1 MVKFKC
7 NYNGLELEGQY
18 SVNSEK
24 REMVV
29 ELILPYSGLTIHH
42 CVVRRDF
49 EEYMSKNVNQIAE
62 RELISIY
69 NYVNLVE
76 AHYDSYSNY
85 QMEYDRLCSDKLK
98 FCDDIQKVLDD
109 SLATIRSDKH
119 TVITS
124 TNEKYST
131 DDLMSMEGLR
141 TRTLREVNEI
151 DQNLQKKYLS
161 DVGKEGVMSHTLLI
175 SILEYLK
182 ESGSKLNESRK

>member
-85 QMEYDRLCSDKLK
+85 QM
-98 FCDDIQKVLDD
+98 
-109 SLATIRSDKH
+109 
-119 TVITS
+119 
-124 TNEKYST
+124 
-131 DDLMSMEGLR
+131 
-141 TRTLREVNEI
+141 
-151 DQNLQKKYLS
+151 
-161 DVGKEGVMSHTLLI
+161 
-175 SILEYLK
+175 
-182 ESGSKLNESRK
+182 

>member
-1 MVKFKC
+1 M
-7 NYNGLELEGQY
+7 
-18 SVNSEK
+18 
-24 REMVV
+24 
-29 ELILPYSGLTIHH
+29 
-42 CVVRRDF
+42 VRRDF

-98 FCDDIQKVLDD
+98 SCDDIQNVLDD

-161 DVGKEGVMSHTLLI
+161 VVGKEGVMSHTLLI